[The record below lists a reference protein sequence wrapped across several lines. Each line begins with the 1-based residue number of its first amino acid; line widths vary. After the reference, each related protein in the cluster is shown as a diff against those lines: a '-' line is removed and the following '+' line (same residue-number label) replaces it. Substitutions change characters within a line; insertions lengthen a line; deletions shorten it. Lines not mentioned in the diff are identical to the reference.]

1 MGLMKNVTKCHIPD
15 TQPLMLERFM
25 TDHSAYRWH
34 PYYFTSKNFF
44 GLIRCIG
51 VAENKDAKLK

>member
-51 VAENKDAKLK
+51 VAEN